1 MAILKSVNNIS
12 HSLKG
17 LKNVLNYITNGD
29 KNRIY
34 DVTGIGLSS
43 DKDVAFN
50 EIVVNKKGH
59 DNLLGRQYKQFIL
72 AFPVG
77 IDPQVAHKI
86 GIEFAEEELEKRGY
100 KSIIATHTD
109 KAHPHVHIVCD
120 SVNNI
125 TGKKFH
131 EIERKALDRE
141 INRYKN
147 YNKDIDTSEVVLED
161 LKESFDQKCLEY
173 GIQPIK
179 KGKTYSKNIWN
190 KDQYTTISKEDSF
203 RNKIAKAY
211 EEVALMPSTNKNN
224 VFDRLKKYGIEIAE
238 RDGKKQFDFE
248 KKKLSLEI
256 TYLDKNGI
264 EKKGRCR
271 LSTLAKEED
280 YRFNSTENVYNFD
293 FVFNR
298 EITFEKETEREKVKD
313 YEFNTTL
320 EEIKKEL
327 EKENEVSS
335 ERELKNEIY
344 NYFSVPVS
352 IKMEQAKEVLN
363 SLKEEKN
370 EILVNKMLEV
380 LPDVFGNSNS
390 KRIGAWDFE
399 PLMEEVLEVK
409 KDELKKL
416 FDKPKS
422 NKNNDEEVM
431 DLKTFLSL
439 GTENKKE
446 TKEKE
451 TEKEFTYKPSEKKEE
466 TKEKEMEKEFTYTPS
481 AKKEET
487 KEKEMEKEFTY
498 TFSKAEEPKEEEKK
512 VEETKKVEEVK
523 IERTVETKKKTKKEI
538 KNEIYNFIEQQDNL
552 SLMQFNNLLEDIRN
566 NENSQIIDEMIQV
579 LPELV
584 ENIDGYKTIV
594 TEDFKNNMES
604 KLNDTIDDDLEED
617 HINRKEKGFDYE
629 YR

>member
-29 KNRIY
+29 KNRIF

-43 DKDVAFN
+43 NKDVAFN
-50 EIVVNKKGH
+50 EIIVNKKGH

-72 AFPVG
+72 AFPIG
-77 IDPQVAHKI
+77 IDPEVAHKI
-86 GIEFAEEELEKRGY
+86 GVEFAEEELEKRGY
-100 KSIIATHTD
+100 KTILATHTD
-109 KAHPHVHIVCD
+109 KAHPHVHVLCD
-120 SVNNI
+120 SVNSL

-141 INRYKN
+141 KNRYKN
-147 YNKDIDTSEVVLED
+147 YDKNIDTSEVVLED

-179 KGKTYSKNIWN
+179 KEKSYSKNIWN
-190 KDQYTTISKEDSF
+190 KDQYTTILKEDSF

-224 VFDRLKKYGIEIAE
+224 VFERLKKYGIEIAE

-256 TYLDKNGI
+256 TYLDKNGV

-335 ERELKNEIY
+335 ERELKDEIY

-352 IKMEQAKEVLN
+352 IKMEQVKEVLN

-370 EILVNKMLEV
+370 EILVDKMLEV

-399 PLMEEVLEVK
+399 PLMEEVLEIR

-439 GTENKKE
+439 GTENK
-446 TKEKE
+446 T
-451 TEKEFTYKPSEKKEE
+451 E
-466 TKEKEMEKEFTYTPS
+466 TKEKEMKKEFTYTPS

-487 KEKEMEKEFTY
+487 KEKEMEKEFIY
-498 TFSKAEEPKEEEKK
+498 TPSTKAEETKEEEKE

-523 IERTVETKKKTKKEI
+523 VERSVETKKKTKKEI
-538 KNEIYNFIEQQDNL
+538 KKEIYDFIEQYYNL
-552 SLMQFNNLLEDIRN
+552 NLMQCNYLLEDIRN
-566 NENSQIIDEMIQV
+566 NENSEIIDKMIQV

-584 ENIDGYKTIV
+584 ENVDGYKTIV
-594 TEDFKNNMES
+594 TEDFQNNMENI
-604 KLNDTIDDDLEED
+604 LNDTIDDDLEED
-617 HINRKEKGFDYE
+617 HVNRKEKVIDYE

>member
-29 KNRIY
+29 KNRIF
-34 DVTGIGLSS
+34 DVTGIGLS
-43 DKDVAFN
+43 DNKDIAFN
-50 EIVVNKKGH
+50 EMVVNKKGH

-100 KSIIATHTD
+100 KTILATHTD

-161 LKESFDQKCLEY
+161 LKESFDKKCLEY

-179 KGKTYSKNIWN
+179 KEKSYSKNIWN
-190 KDQYTTISKEDSF
+190 KDQYTTILKEDSF
-203 RNKIAKAY
+203 RNKIASAY
-211 EEVALMPSTNKNN
+211 EEIALMPSTNKNN
-224 VFDRLKKYGIEIAE
+224 VFERLEEYGIYIAE
-238 RDGKKQFDFE
+238 RDGKKQFDFD
-248 KKKLSLEI
+248 KKKLTLEI
-256 TYLDKNGI
+256 TYLDKNGV

-271 LSTLAKEED
+271 LSTLAKEENF
-280 YRFNSTENVYNFD
+280 RFNSTENVYNFD

-298 EITFEKETEREKVKD
+298 EITIEKEKETEKVKD
-313 YEFNTTL
+313 YDFNVTL

-335 ERELKNEIY
+335 EKELKDEIY
-344 NYFSVPVS
+344 NFFSVPVS
-352 IKMEQAKEVLN
+352 VKMEQVKEVLN
-363 SLKEEKN
+363 TLKEEKN
-370 EILVNKMLEV
+370 EILIDKMLEV
-380 LPDVFGNSNS
+380 LPDVFGNS
-390 KRIGAWDFE
+390 KTIGAWDFE
-399 PLMEEVLEVK
+399 PLMEKVLEIR
-409 KDELKKL
+409 KDELKEL
-416 FDKPKS
+416 FDKPKA
-422 NKNNDEEVM
+422 KNNDEEVM

-439 GTENKKE
+439 GTENK
-446 TKEKE
+446 T
-451 TEKEFTYKPSEKKEE
+451 E
-466 TKEKEMEKEFTYTPS
+466 TKEKEMKKEFIYTPS

-498 TFSKAEEPKEEEKK
+498 TPSTKAEETKEEEKE

-523 IERTVETKKKTKKEI
+523 VERSVETKKKTKKEI
-538 KNEIYNFIEQQDNL
+538 KKEIYDFIEQYYNL
-552 SLMQFNNLLEDIRN
+552 NLMQCNYLLEDIRN
-566 NENSQIIDEMIQV
+566 NENSEIIDKMIQV

-584 ENIDGYKTIV
+584 ENVDGYKTIV
-594 TEDFKNNMES
+594 TEDFQNNMENI
-604 KLNDTIDDDLEED
+604 LNDTIDDDLEED
-617 HINRKEKGFDYE
+617 HVNRKEKVIDYE

>member
-29 KNRIY
+29 KNRIF
-34 DVTGIGLSS
+34 DITGIGLN
-43 DKDVAFN
+43 DNKDIAFN
-50 EIVVNKKGH
+50 EMVVNKKGH

-256 TYLDKNGI
+256 TYTDKNGV

-280 YRFNSTENVYNFD
+280 FRFNSTENVYNFD

-298 EITFEKETEREKVKD
+298 EIAIEKEKETEKVKD
-313 YEFNTTL
+313 YEFNVTL

-335 ERELKNEIY
+335 EKELKDEIY
-344 NYFSVPVS
+344 NFFSVPVS

-399 PLMEEVLEVK
+399 PLMEKVLEVR

-439 GTENKKE
+439 GTDSFETE

-451 TEKEFTYKPSEKKEE
+451 TK
-466 TKEKEMEKEFTYTPS
+466 KEFTYTPS

-594 TEDFKNNMES
+594 TEDFKNNMEI

>member
-29 KNRIY
+29 KNRIF
-34 DVTGIGLSS
+34 DVTGIGLNS

-50 EIVVNKKGH
+50 EMVINKKGH
-59 DNLLGRQYKQFIL
+59 DNLIGRQYKQFIL
-72 AFPVG
+72 AFPIG

-100 KSIIATHTD
+100 KTILATHTD

-141 INRYKN
+141 KKRYEN

-161 LKESFDQKCLEY
+161 LKESFDKKCLEY

-179 KGKTYSKNIWN
+179 KEKSYSKNIWN

-203 RNKIAKAY
+203 RNKIASAY
-211 EEVALMPSTNKNN
+211 EEIALMPSTNKNN
-224 VFDRLKKYGIEIAE
+224 IFERLKEYGIYVAE
-238 RDGKKQFDFE
+238 RDGKAQFDFD
-248 KKKLSLEI
+248 KKKLTLAI
-256 TYLDKNGI
+256 DYFDKNGV
-264 EKKGRCR
+264 KKQGRCR

-280 YRFNSTENVYNFD
+280 FRFNGTENVYNFD

-298 EITFEKETEREKVKD
+298 EITFEKERENEKTKD
-313 YEFNTTL
+313 YDFNVTL

-335 ERELKNEIY
+335 EQELKNEIY
-344 NYFSVPVS
+344 NFFSIPVDV
-352 IKMEQAKEVLN
+352 KMEQVKEVLN
-363 SLKEEKN
+363 TLKEEKN
-370 EILVNKMLEV
+370 EILIDKMLEV
-380 LPDVFGNSNS
+380 LPDVFGNY
-390 KRIGAWDFE
+390 KTIVAWDFK
-399 PLMEEVLEVK
+399 PLMEEVLEIR
-409 KDELKKL
+409 KDELKEI
-416 FDKPKS
+416 FDKPK
-422 NKNNDEEVM
+422 NNYEEVM

-439 GTENKKE
+439 GTDSFGTEKKTE

-451 TEKEFTYKPSEKKEE
+451 TKN
-466 TKEKEMEKEFTYTPS
+466 EFTYTTS

-498 TFSKAEEPKEEEKK
+498 TYSTRAEETKEEEKEFEK
-512 VEETKKVEEVK
+512 PKKVEEVK
-523 IERTVETKKKTKKEI
+523 IERAVEIKKKTKKEI
-538 KNEIYNFIEQQDNL
+538 KNEIYSFIEQQDNL

-566 NENSQIIDEMIQV
+566 NENSEIIDKMIQV

-594 TEDFKNNMES
+594 TEDFQNNMENR
-604 KLNDTIDDDLEED
+604 LNNETDDDLEED
-617 HINRKEKGFDYE
+617 YTNRKEKGFDYE

>member
-29 KNRIY
+29 KNRIF
-34 DVTGIGLSS
+34 DITGIGLNSN
-43 DKDVAFN
+43 KDVAFN
-50 EIVVNKKGH
+50 EMVVNKKAH
-59 DNLLGRQYKQFIL
+59 DNITGRQYKQFIL

-77 IDPQVAHKI
+77 IDPKVAHQI

-100 KSIIATHTD
+100 KTILATHTD
-109 KAHPHVHIVCD
+109 KAHPHVHVICD
-120 SVNNI
+120 SVNSL

-190 KDQYTTISKEDSF
+190 KDQYTTISNEDSF

-256 TYLDKNGI
+256 TYLDKNGV

-280 YRFNSTENVYNFD
+280 FRFNSTENVYNFD

-298 EITFEKETEREKVKD
+298 EIAIEKEKETEKVKD
-313 YEFNTTL
+313 YEFNVTL

-335 ERELKNEIY
+335 EKELKDEIY
-344 NYFSVPVS
+344 NFFSVPVS

-399 PLMEEVLEVK
+399 PLMEKVLEVR

-439 GTENKKE
+439 GTDSFETE

-451 TEKEFTYKPSEKKEE
+451 TK
-466 TKEKEMEKEFTYTPS
+466 KEFTYTPS

-498 TFSKAEEPKEEEKK
+498 TFSKTEEPKEEEKK

>member
-1 MAILKSVNNIS
+1 MAIFKSVNNIS

-29 KNRIY
+29 KNRIF
-34 DVTGIGLSS
+34 DVTGIGLN
-43 DKDVAFN
+43 DNKDIAFS
-50 EIVVNKKGH
+50 EMVVNKKGH

-72 AFPVG
+72 AFPIG
-77 IDPQVAHKI
+77 IDPEVAHKI
-86 GIEFAEEELEKRGY
+86 AVEFAEEELEKRGY

-109 KAHPHVHIVCD
+109 KAHPHVHIVSD
-120 SVNNI
+120 SVNSL

-141 INRYKN
+141 KNRYKSYDKN
-147 YNKDIDTSEVVLED
+147 IDTSEVILED

-179 KGKTYSKNIWN
+179 KEKSYSKNLWN
-190 KDQYTTISKEDSF
+190 KDQFVTINKEDSF
-203 RNKIAKAY
+203 RSKIASAY
-211 EEVALMPSTNKNN
+211 EEIALMPSTNKNN
-224 VFDRLKKYGIEIAE
+224 IFERLKEYGIEIAE
-238 RDGKKQFDFE
+238 RDGKKQYDFD
-248 KKKLSLEI
+248 KKKLTLEI
-256 TYLDKNGI
+256 KYTDKNGV

-298 EITFEKETEREKVKD
+298 EITFEKETEREKAKD
-313 YEFNTTL
+313 YEFNVTL

-335 ERELKNEIY
+335 EEKLKDEIY
-344 NYFSVPVS
+344 NFFSVPVDV
-352 IKMEQAKEVLN
+352 KMEQVKEVLN
-363 SLKEEKN
+363 TLREEKN
-370 EILVNKMLEV
+370 EILIDKMLEV
-380 LPDVFGNSNS
+380 LPDVFGNY
-390 KRIGAWDFE
+390 KTIVAWDFK
-399 PLMEEVLEVK
+399 PLMEEVLEIR
-409 KDELKKL
+409 KDELKEL
-416 FDKPKS
+416 FDKP
-422 NKNNDEEVM
+422 EEVI
-431 DLKTFLSL
+431 DLATFLSL
-439 GTENKKE
+439 GTDYFVTEKKTE

-451 TEKEFTYKPSEKKEE
+451 TEKEFTYTS
-466 TKEKEMEKEFTYTPS
+466 S

-487 KEKEMEKEFTY
+487 KEKEIEKEFTY
-498 TFSKAEEPKEEEKK
+498 TPSIKAEETKEEEKE
-512 VEETKKVEEVK
+512 VEKPKKVEEVK

-566 NENSQIIDEMIQV
+566 AENSEIIDKMIQA

-584 ENIDGYKTIV
+584 ENVDGYKTIV
-594 TEDFKNNMES
+594 TEDFKNNMENI
-604 KLNDTIDDDLEED
+604 LNNETDDDLEED
-617 HINRKEKGFDYE
+617 YTIKKEKLKDYE

>member
-29 KNRIY
+29 KNRIF
-34 DVTGIGLSS
+34 DITGIGLN
-43 DKDVAFN
+43 DNKDIAFN
-50 EIVVNKKGH
+50 EMVVNKKGH

-256 TYLDKNGI
+256 TYTDKNGV

-280 YRFNSTENVYNFD
+280 FRFNSTENVYNFD

-298 EITFEKETEREKVKD
+298 EIAIEKEKETEKVKD
-313 YEFNTTL
+313 YEFNVTL

-335 ERELKNEIY
+335 EKELKDEIY
-344 NYFSVPVS
+344 NFFSVPVS

-399 PLMEEVLEVK
+399 PLMEKVLEVR

-439 GTENKKE
+439 GTDSFETE

-451 TEKEFTYKPSEKKEE
+451 TK
-466 TKEKEMEKEFTYTPS
+466 KEFTYTPS

-566 NENSQIIDEMIQV
+566 NENSEIIDKMIQV

-584 ENIDGYKTIV
+584 ENVDGYKTIV
-594 TEDFKNNMES
+594 TEDFQNNMENI
-604 KLNDTIDDDLEED
+604 LNNETDNELEED
-617 HINRKEKGFDYE
+617 NTNKKEKVIDYE

>member
-29 KNRIY
+29 KNRIF
-34 DVTGIGLSS
+34 DITGIGLNS

-50 EIVVNKKGH
+50 EMVVNKKGH
-59 DNLLGRQYKQFIL
+59 DNLIGRQYKQFIL
-72 AFPVG
+72 AFPIG
-77 IDPQVAHKI
+77 IDPKVAHQI

-100 KSIIATHTD
+100 KTIIATHTD

-120 SVNNI
+120 SVNNL

-141 INRYKN
+141 KKRYEN

-161 LKESFDQKCLEY
+161 LKESFDKKCLEY

-179 KGKTYSKNIWN
+179 KQKSYSKNIWN

-224 VFDRLKKYGIEIAE
+224 VFERLKEYGIEIAE

-256 TYLDKNGI
+256 TYLDKNGV

-298 EITFEKETEREKVKD
+298 EITFEKERENEKTKD
-313 YEFNTTL
+313 YEFDVTI

-335 ERELKNEIY
+335 EQELKNEIY
-344 NYFSVPVS
+344 NFFSFPVYVK
-352 IKMEQAKEVLN
+352 IEKIEETLIN
-363 SLKEEKN
+363 LKEEKN
-370 EILVNKMLEV
+370 EIIINKMLEV
-380 LPDVFGNSNS
+380 LPEVFGRNETIST
-390 KRIGAWDFE
+390 WDFE
-399 PLMEEVLEVK
+399 PLMEEVLEIR
-409 KDELKKL
+409 KDELKEL
-416 FDKPKS
+416 FDKPKT
-422 NKNNDEEVM
+422 NKNDYEEVM

-439 GTENKKE
+439 GT
-446 TKEKE
+446 
-451 TEKEFTYKPSEKKEE
+451 PKKEE
-466 TKEKEMEKEFTYTPS
+466 TKEKELEKEFTYTPLTET
-481 AKKEET
+481 KKEET
-487 KEKEMEKEFTY
+487 KEEEKEV
-498 TFSKAEEPKEEEKK
+498 EKVK
-512 VEETKKVEEVK
+512 TVEEVK
-523 IERTVETKKKTKKEI
+523 IERTVEVKKKTKKEI
-538 KNEIYNFIEQQDNL
+538 KKEIYDFIEQYYNL
-552 SLMQFNNLLEDIRN
+552 NLMQCNYLLEEIRN
-566 NENSQIIDEMIQV
+566 NENSEVIDKMIKV

-584 ENIDGYKTIV
+584 ENVDGYKTIV
-594 TEDFKNNMES
+594 TEDFKNNMENI
-604 KLNDTIDDDLEED
+604 LNNETDNELEED
-617 HINRKEKGFDYE
+617 NTNKKEKAIDYE

>member
-1 MAILKSVNNIS
+1 MAILKSINNIS

-29 KNRIY
+29 KNRIF

-50 EIVVNKKGH
+50 EMVVNKKGH
-59 DNLLGRQYKQFIL
+59 DNLIGRQYKQFIL

-77 IDPQVAHKI
+77 IDPKVAHQI

-100 KSIIATHTD
+100 KTILATHTD

-179 KGKTYSKNIWN
+179 KQKSYSKNIWN

-224 VFDRLKKYGIEIAE
+224 VFERLKEYGIEIAE

-256 TYLDKNGI
+256 TYLDKNGV

-298 EITFEKETEREKVKD
+298 EITFEKERENEKTKD
-313 YEFNTTL
+313 YEFDVTI

-335 ERELKNEIY
+335 EQELKNEIY
-344 NYFSVPVS
+344 NFFSFPVYVK
-352 IKMEQAKEVLN
+352 IEKIEETLIN
-363 SLKEEKN
+363 LKEEKN
-370 EILVNKMLEV
+370 EIIINKMLEV
-380 LPDVFGNSNS
+380 LPEVFGRNETIST
-390 KRIGAWDFE
+390 WDFE
-399 PLMEEVLEVK
+399 PLMEEVLEIR
-409 KDELKKL
+409 KDELKEL
-416 FDKPKS
+416 FDKPKT
-422 NKNNDEEVM
+422 NKNDYEEVM

-439 GTENKKE
+439 GT
-446 TKEKE
+446 
-451 TEKEFTYKPSEKKEE
+451 PKKEE
-466 TKEKEMEKEFTYTPS
+466 TKEKELEKEFTYTPLTET
-481 AKKEET
+481 KKEET
-487 KEKEMEKEFTY
+487 KEEEKEV
-498 TFSKAEEPKEEEKK
+498 EKVK
-512 VEETKKVEEVK
+512 TVEEVK
-523 IERTVETKKKTKKEI
+523 IERTVEVKKKTKKEI
-538 KNEIYNFIEQQDNL
+538 KNEIYNFIEQYYNL
-552 SLMQFNNLLEDIRN
+552 NLMQCSYLLEDIRN
-566 NENSQIIDEMIQV
+566 NENSEIIDQMIQV

-584 ENIDGYKTIV
+584 ENVDGYKTII
-594 TEDFKNNMES
+594 TEDFQNNMENI
-604 KLNDTIDDDLEED
+604 LNNETDDDLEED
-617 HINRKEKGFDYE
+617 YSNKKEKAIDYE

>member
-29 KNRIY
+29 KNRIF
-34 DVTGIGLSS
+34 DVTGIGLNSN
-43 DKDVAFN
+43 KDVAFS
-50 EIVVNKKGH
+50 EMVVNKKGH

-77 IDPQVAHKI
+77 IAPEVAHKI
-86 GIEFAEEELEKRGY
+86 GLEFAEEELEKRGY

-141 INRYKN
+141 KNRYKD

-179 KGKTYSKNIWN
+179 KEKSRSKNIWN
-190 KDQYTTISKEDSF
+190 KDQYTTILKEDSF
-203 RNKIAKAY
+203 RNKIASAY
-211 EEVALMPSTNKNN
+211 EEIALMPSTNKNN
-224 VFDRLKKYGIEIAE
+224 VFDRLKEYGIEIAE
-238 RDGKKQFDFE
+238 RDGKKQLDFE
-248 KKKLSLEI
+248 KKRLTLEI
-256 TYLDKNGI
+256 TYLDKNGV

-280 YRFNSTENVYNFD
+280 YRFNSIENVYNFD

-298 EITFEKETEREKVKD
+298 EITFEKETEREKAKD
-313 YEFNTTL
+313 YEFNVTL

-335 ERELKNEIY
+335 EEKLKDEIY
-344 NYFSVPVS
+344 NFFSVPVDV
-352 IKMEQAKEVLN
+352 KMEQVKEVLN
-363 SLKEEKN
+363 TLREEKN
-370 EILVNKMLEV
+370 EILIDKMLEV
-380 LPDVFGNSNS
+380 LPDVFGNY
-390 KRIGAWDFE
+390 KTIVAWDFKD
-399 PLMEEVLEVK
+399 LMEEVLEIR
-409 KDELKKL
+409 KDELKEL
-416 FDKPKS
+416 FDKP
-422 NKNNDEEVM
+422 EETI
-431 DLKTFLSL
+431 DLATFLSL
-439 GTENKKE
+439 GTDYFVTEKKTE

-451 TEKEFTYKPSEKKEE
+451 TEKEFTYTS
-466 TKEKEMEKEFTYTPS
+466 S

-487 KEKEMEKEFTY
+487 KEKEIEKEFTY
-498 TFSKAEEPKEEEKK
+498 TPSIKAEETKEEEKE
-512 VEETKKVEEVK
+512 VEKPKKVEEVK
-523 IERTVETKKKTKKEI
+523 NERTVETKKKTKKEI

-566 NENSQIIDEMIQV
+566 AENSEIIDKMIQA

-584 ENIDGYKTIV
+584 ENVDGYKTIV
-594 TEDFKNNMES
+594 TEDFKNNMENI
-604 KLNDTIDDDLEED
+604 LNNETDDDLEED
-617 HINRKEKGFDYE
+617 YTNKKEKLKDYE

>member
-29 KNRIY
+29 KNRIF
-34 DVTGIGLSS
+34 DVTGIGLN
-43 DKDVAFN
+43 DNKDIAFS
-50 EIVVNKKGH
+50 EMVVNKKGH

-86 GIEFAEEELEKRGY
+86 GVEFAEEELEKRGY
-100 KSIIATHTD
+100 KTILATHTD

-141 INRYKN
+141 KKRYENYDKN
-147 YNKDIDTSEVVLED
+147 IDTSEVVLED
-161 LKESFDQKCLEY
+161 LKESFDKKCLEY

-179 KGKTYSKNIWN
+179 KQKSYSKNIWN

-203 RNKIAKAY
+203 RNKIASAY
-211 EEVALMPSTNKNN
+211 EEIALMPSTNKNN
-224 VFDRLKKYGIEIAE
+224 VFERLKKYGIEIAE
-238 RDGKKQFDFE
+238 RDGKKQLDFE
-248 KKKLSLEI
+248 KKRLTLEI
-256 TYLDKNGI
+256 TYLDKNGV

-298 EITFEKETEREKVKD
+298 EITFEKERENEKVKD
-313 YEFNTTL
+313 YEFDVTI

-335 ERELKNEIY
+335 EKELKDEIY
-344 NYFSVPVS
+344 NFFSFPSYVK
-352 IKMEQAKEVLN
+352 IEKIEELLMN
-363 SLKEEKN
+363 LKEEKN
-370 EILVNKMLEV
+370 EIVIDKMLEV
-380 LPDVFGNSNS
+380 LPDVFGRNETIST
-390 KRIGAWDFE
+390 WDFE
-399 PLMEEVLEVK
+399 PLMEEVLEIR
-409 KDELKKL
+409 KDELKEL

-422 NKNNDEEVM
+422 NKNNYEEVM

-446 TKEKE
+446 TK
-451 TEKEFTYKPSEKKEE
+451 
-466 TKEKEMEKEFTYTPS
+466 KEFTYTPS

-498 TFSKAEEPKEEEKK
+498 TPSTKKEETKEEEKE
-512 VEETKKVEEVK
+512 VEEVKKVEEVK

-538 KNEIYNFIEQQDNL
+538 KNEIYNFIEKKDDL
-552 SLMQFNNLLEDIRN
+552 SLLQFNDLLEDIRN
-566 NENSQIIDEMIQV
+566 DENTEIIDKMIQV

-584 ENIDGYKTIV
+584 ENVDGYKTIII
-594 TEDFKNNMES
+594 EDFRENMES

-617 HINRKEKGFDYE
+617 YTNKKEKAIDYE
-629 YR
+629 HR

>member
-29 KNRIY
+29 KNRIF
-34 DVTGIGLSS
+34 DITGIGLN
-43 DKDVAFN
+43 DNKDIAFN
-50 EIVVNKKGH
+50 EMVVNKKGH
-59 DNLLGRQYKQFIL
+59 DNITGRQYKQFIL

-77 IDPQVAHKI
+77 IDPKVAHQI

-120 SVNNI
+120 SVNNL

-179 KGKTYSKNIWN
+179 KEKSYSKNIWN

-238 RDGKKQFDFE
+238 RDGKKQLDFE
-248 KKKLSLEI
+248 KKRLTLEI
-256 TYLDKNGI
+256 TYLDKNEV

-298 EITFEKETEREKVKD
+298 EITFEKERENEKTKD
-313 YEFNTTL
+313 YDFDVTL

-335 ERELKNEIY
+335 EKKLKDEIY
-344 NYFSVPVS
+344 NFFSFPS
-352 IKMEQAKEVLN
+352 YIKIEKTEELLMN
-363 SLKEEKN
+363 LKEEKN
-370 EILVNKMLEV
+370 EIIINKMLEV
-380 LPDVFGNSNS
+380 LPDVFGRNETISTC
-390 KRIGAWDFE
+390 DFE
-399 PLMEEVLEVK
+399 PLMEEVLEIRK
-409 KDELKKL
+409 EELKEL
-416 FDKPKS
+416 FDKPK
-422 NKNNDEEVM
+422 NNYEEVM
-431 DLKTFLSL
+431 DLKTFFSL
-439 GTENKKE
+439 GTDSFETEKKTE

-451 TEKEFTYKPSEKKEE
+451 FTYTS
-466 TKEKEMEKEFTYTPS
+466 TPS

-487 KEKEMEKEFTY
+487 KEKEMEKEFIY
-498 TFSKAEEPKEEEKK
+498 TSSKVEETKEEEKE
-512 VEETKKVEEVK
+512 VEVPKKVEEVK
-523 IERTVETKKKTKKEI
+523 VERSVETKKKTKKEI
-538 KNEIYNFIEQQDNL
+538 KKEIYDFIEQYYNL
-552 SLMQFNNLLEDIRN
+552 NLMQCNYLLEDIRN
-566 NENSQIIDEMIQV
+566 NENSEIIDKMIQV

-584 ENIDGYKTIV
+584 ENVDGYKTIV
-594 TEDFKNNMES
+594 TEDFKNNMENI
-604 KLNDTIDDDLEED
+604 LNNETDNELEED
-617 HINRKEKGFDYE
+617 NSNKKEKAIDYE

>member
-29 KNRIY
+29 KNRIF
-34 DVTGIGLSS
+34 DVTGIGLNSN
-43 DKDVAFN
+43 KDVAFN
-50 EIVVNKKGH
+50 EMVVNKKGH

-77 IDPQVAHKI
+77 IDPKVAHQI
-86 GIEFAEEELEKRGY
+86 GLEFAEEELEKRGY

-179 KGKTYSKNIWN
+179 KQKSYSKNIWN
-190 KDQYTTISKEDSF
+190 KDQYTTIIKEDSF

-224 VFDRLKKYGIEIAE
+224 VFERLKEYGIEIAE
-238 RDGKKQFDFE
+238 RDGKKQLDFE
-248 KKKLSLEI
+248 KKRLTLEI
-256 TYLDKNGI
+256 TYFDKNGV

-298 EITFEKETEREKVKD
+298 EIAIEKEKETEKTKD
-313 YEFNTTL
+313 YEFDVTI

-335 ERELKNEIY
+335 EQELKNEIY
-344 NYFSVPVS
+344 NFFSFPSYVK
-352 IKMEQAKEVLN
+352 IEKIEELLTN
-363 SLKEEKN
+363 LKEEKN
-370 EILVNKMLEV
+370 EIVINKMLEV
-380 LPDVFGNSNS
+380 LPDVFGRNETIST
-390 KRIGAWDFE
+390 WDFE
-399 PLMEEVLEVK
+399 PLMEKVLEIR
-409 KDELKKL
+409 KDELKEL
-416 FDKPKS
+416 FDKPKT
-422 NKNNDEEVM
+422 NKNDYEEVM

-439 GTENKKE
+439 GTEKKAE

-451 TEKEFTYKPSEKKEE
+451 FTYTS
-466 TKEKEMEKEFTYTPS
+466 TPS

-487 KEKEMEKEFTY
+487 KEKEIEKEFTY
-498 TFSKAEEPKEEEKK
+498 TSSKVEETKEEEKE

-523 IERTVETKKKTKKEI
+523 IERSVELKKKTKKEI
-538 KNEIYNFIEQQDNL
+538 KKEIYDFIEQYYNL
-552 SLMQFNNLLEDIRN
+552 NLMQCNYLLEDIRN
-566 NENSQIIDEMIQV
+566 NENSEIIDKMIQV

-584 ENIDGYKTIV
+584 ENVDGYKTIV
-594 TEDFKNNMES
+594 TKDFQSNMENILS
-604 KLNDTIDDDLEED
+604 DTTDDDLEED
-617 HINRKEKGFDYE
+617 YSNKKEKAIDYE

>member
-29 KNRIY
+29 KNRIF
-34 DVTGIGLSS
+34 DITGIGLSS

-50 EIVVNKKGH
+50 EMVVNKKGH

-100 KSIIATHTD
+100 KTILATHTD

-141 INRYKN
+141 KKRYEN

-256 TYLDKNGI
+256 TYTDKNGV

-280 YRFNSTENVYNFD
+280 FRFNSTENVYNFD

-298 EITFEKETEREKVKD
+298 EIAIEKEKETEKVKD
-313 YEFNTTL
+313 YEFNVTL

-335 ERELKNEIY
+335 EKELKDEIY
-344 NYFSVPVS
+344 NFFSVPVS

-399 PLMEEVLEVK
+399 PLMEKVLEIR
-409 KDELKKL
+409 KDELKEL

-439 GTENKKE
+439 GTDSFETE

-451 TEKEFTYKPSEKKEE
+451 TKKEFTYTPSTQKEE
-466 TKEKEMEKEFTYTPS
+466 TKEKEI
-481 AKKEET
+481 
-487 KEKEMEKEFTY
+487 EKEFTY
-498 TFSKAEEPKEEEKK
+498 TFSKAEETKEEEKE
-512 VEETKKVEEVK
+512 VEEVKKVEEVK
-523 IERTVETKKKTKKEI
+523 TERTVEVKKKTKKEI
-538 KNEIYNFIEQQDNL
+538 KKEIYDFIEQYYNL
-552 SLMQFNNLLEDIRN
+552 NLMQCNYLLEDIRN
-566 NENSQIIDEMIQV
+566 NENSEIIDKMIQV

-584 ENIDGYKTIV
+584 ENVDGYKTIV
-594 TEDFKNNMES
+594 TEDFKNNMENI
-604 KLNDTIDDDLEED
+604 LNNENDDEIEED
-617 HINRKEKGFDYE
+617 NTNKKEKAIDYE

>member
-29 KNRIY
+29 KNRIF
-34 DVTGIGLSS
+34 DVTGIGLNSN
-43 DKDVAFN
+43 KDVAFS
-50 EIVVNKKGH
+50 EMVVNKKGH

-77 IDPQVAHKI
+77 IDPKVAHQI

-120 SVNNI
+120 SVNNL

-161 LKESFDQKCLEY
+161 LKESFDKKCLEY

-179 KGKTYSKNIWN
+179 KEKTHSKNIWN
-190 KDQYTTISKEDSF
+190 KDQYTTITKEDSF

-224 VFDRLKKYGIEIAE
+224 VFERLKEYGIEIAE

-256 TYLDKNGI
+256 TYLDKNGV

-313 YEFNTTL
+313 YEFNVTL

-335 ERELKNEIY
+335 EKELKDEIY
-344 NYFSVPVS
+344 NFFSVPVS

-370 EILVNKMLEV
+370 EILVDKMLEV

-399 PLMEEVLEVK
+399 PLMEEVLEIR

-416 FDKPKS
+416 FDKPKA

-439 GTENKKE
+439 GT
-446 TKEKE
+446 T
-451 TEKEFTYKPSEKKEE
+451 PKKEE
-466 TKEKEMEKEFTYTPS
+466 TPKKEKSEEKEIEKEFTYTTS
-481 AKKEET
+481 AKAEET
-487 KEKEMEKEFTY
+487 KEEEKE
-498 TFSKAEEPKEEEKK
+498 
-512 VEETKKVEEVK
+512 VEVPKKVEEVK
-523 IERTVETKKKTKKEI
+523 VERTVEVKKKTKKEI
-538 KNEIYNFIEQQDNL
+538 KKEIYDFIEQYYNL
-552 SLMQFNNLLEDIRN
+552 NLMQCNYLLEDIRN
-566 NENSQIIDEMIQV
+566 NENSEIIDKMIQV

-584 ENIDGYKTIV
+584 ENVDGYKTIV
-594 TEDFKNNMES
+594 TEDFKNNMENI
-604 KLNDTIDDDLEED
+604 LNNENDDELEED
-617 HINRKEKGFDYE
+617 NTNKKEKAIDYE

>member
-29 KNRIY
+29 KNRIF
-34 DVTGIGLSS
+34 DVTGIGLNS

-50 EIVVNKKGH
+50 EMVVNKKGH

-72 AFPVG
+72 AFPIG

-86 GIEFAEEELEKRGY
+86 GVEFAEEELEKRGY
-100 KSIIATHTD
+100 KTILATHTD

-120 SVNNI
+120 SVNSL
-125 TGKKFH
+125 TGKKLH

-141 INRYKN
+141 KNRYKN

-179 KGKTYSKNIWN
+179 KEKSYSKNIWN
-190 KDQYTTISKEDSF
+190 KDQYTTIIKEDSF
-203 RNKIAKAY
+203 RNKIASAY
-211 EEVALMPSTNKNN
+211 EEIALMPSTNKNN
-224 VFDRLKKYGIEIAE
+224 IFERLKEYGIYVAE
-238 RDGKKQFDFE
+238 RDGKAQFDFD
-248 KKKLSLEI
+248 KKKLTLAI
-256 TYLDKNGI
+256 DYFDKNGV
-264 EKKGRCR
+264 KKQGRCR

-280 YRFNSTENVYNFD
+280 FRFNGTENVYNFD

-298 EITFEKETEREKVKD
+298 EITIEKERENEKVKD

-335 ERELKNEIY
+335 EKELKNEIY
-344 NYFSVPVS
+344 NFFSIPVDV
-352 IKMEQAKEVLN
+352 KMEQVKEVLN
-363 SLKEEKN
+363 TLKEEKN
-370 EILVNKMLEV
+370 EILIDKMLEV
-380 LPDVFGNSNS
+380 LPDVFENS
-390 KRIGAWDFE
+390 KTIVAWDFE
-399 PLMEEVLEVK
+399 TLMEEVLEIR
-409 KDELKKL
+409 KDELKEL

-422 NKNNDEEVM
+422 NKNDEVI
-431 DLKTFLSL
+431 DLATFLSL
-439 GTENKKE
+439 GTDSFGTEKKTE
-446 TKEKE
+446 PK
-451 TEKEFTYKPSEKKEE
+451 EKEFTYKPSE
-466 TKEKEMEKEFTYTPS
+466 
-481 AKKEET
+481 KKEET

-538 KNEIYNFIEQQDNL
+538 KKEIYDFIEQYYNL
-552 SLMQFNNLLEDIRN
+552 NLMQCNYLLEDIRN
-566 NENSQIIDEMIQV
+566 NENSEIIDKMIQV

-584 ENIDGYKTIV
+584 ENVDGYKTII
-594 TEDFKNNMES
+594 TEDFQNNMENI
-604 KLNDTIDDDLEED
+604 LNNETDDDLEED
-617 HINRKEKGFDYE
+617 YTNRKEKVIDDYE

>member
-29 KNRIY
+29 KNRIF
-34 DVTGIGLSS
+34 DVTGIGLS
-43 DKDVAFN
+43 DNKDIAFN
-50 EIVVNKKGH
+50 EMVVNKKGH

-77 IDPQVAHKI
+77 IDPKVAHQI

-120 SVNNI
+120 SVNNL

-131 EIERKALDRE
+131 EIERKALDKE

-161 LKESFDQKCLEY
+161 LKESFDKKCLEY

-224 VFDRLKKYGIEIAE
+224 VFERLEEYGIYIAE
-238 RDGKKQFDFE
+238 RDGKAQFDFE

-256 TYLDKNGI
+256 TYLDKNGV

-298 EITFEKETEREKVKD
+298 EISFEKERENEKTKD
-313 YEFNTTL
+313 YEFNVTL
-320 EEIKKEL
+320 EEIKK
-327 EKENEVSS
+327 
-335 ERELKNEIY
+335 
-344 NYFSVPVS
+344 
-352 IKMEQAKEVLN
+352 
-363 SLKEEKN
+363 
-370 EILVNKMLEV
+370 
-380 LPDVFGNSNS
+380 
-390 KRIGAWDFE
+390 
-399 PLMEEVLEVK
+399 
-409 KDELKKL
+409 
-416 FDKPKS
+416 
-422 NKNNDEEVM
+422 
-431 DLKTFLSL
+431 
-439 GTENKKE
+439 
-446 TKEKE
+446 
-451 TEKEFTYKPSEKKEE
+451 
-466 TKEKEMEKEFTYTPS
+466 
-481 AKKEET
+481 
-487 KEKEMEKEFTY
+487 
-498 TFSKAEEPKEEEKK
+498 
-512 VEETKKVEEVK
+512 
-523 IERTVETKKKTKKEI
+523 
-538 KNEIYNFIEQQDNL
+538 
-552 SLMQFNNLLEDIRN
+552 
-566 NENSQIIDEMIQV
+566 
-579 LPELV
+579 
-584 ENIDGYKTIV
+584 
-594 TEDFKNNMES
+594 
-604 KLNDTIDDDLEED
+604 
-617 HINRKEKGFDYE
+617 
-629 YR
+629 

>member
-12 HSLKG
+12 HSFKG

-29 KNRIY
+29 KNRIF
-34 DVTGIGLSS
+34 DVTGIGLS
-43 DKDVAFN
+43 DNKDIAFS
-50 EIVVNKKGH
+50 EMVVNKKGH
-59 DNLLGRQYKQFIL
+59 DNITGRQYKQFIL

-77 IDPQVAHKI
+77 IDPKVAHQI

-100 KSIIATHTD
+100 KTILATHTD

-120 SVNNI
+120 SVNNL

-256 TYLDKNGI
+256 TYLDKNGV

-298 EITFEKETEREKVKD
+298 EITFEKERENEKTKD
-313 YEFNTTL
+313 YEFDVTI

-335 ERELKNEIY
+335 EQELKNEIY
-344 NYFSVPVS
+344 NFFSFPVYVK
-352 IKMEQAKEVLN
+352 IEKIEETLIN
-363 SLKEEKN
+363 LKEEKN
-370 EILVNKMLEV
+370 EIIINKMLEV
-380 LPDVFGNSNS
+380 LPEVFGRNETIST
-390 KRIGAWDFE
+390 WDFE
-399 PLMEEVLEVK
+399 PLMEEVLEIR
-409 KDELKKL
+409 KDELKEL
-416 FDKPKS
+416 FDKPKT
-422 NKNNDEEVM
+422 NKNDYEEVM

-439 GTENKKE
+439 GT
-446 TKEKE
+446 
-451 TEKEFTYKPSEKKEE
+451 PKKEE
-466 TKEKEMEKEFTYTPS
+466 TKEKELEKEFTYTPLTET
-481 AKKEET
+481 KKEET
-487 KEKEMEKEFTY
+487 KEEEKEV
-498 TFSKAEEPKEEEKK
+498 EKVK
-512 VEETKKVEEVK
+512 TVEEVK
-523 IERTVETKKKTKKEI
+523 IERTVEVKKKTKKEI

-552 SLMQFNNLLEDIRN
+552 NLMQFNNLLEDIRN
-566 NENSQIIDEMIQV
+566 NENSEIIDKMLEV

-594 TEDFKNNMES
+594 TEDFQNNMENI
-604 KLNDTIDDDLEED
+604 LNNETDDDLEED
-617 HINRKEKGFDYE
+617 YTNRKEKVIDDYE

>member
-34 DVTGIGLSS
+34 DVTGIGLS
-43 DKDVAFN
+43 DNKDIAFN
-50 EIVVNKKGH
+50 EMIVNKKGH
-59 DNLLGRQYKQFIL
+59 DNITGRQYKQFIL
-72 AFPVG
+72 AFPIG
-77 IDPQVAHKI
+77 IDPEVAHKI
-86 GIEFAEEELEKRGY
+86 GLEFAEEELEKRGY

-109 KAHPHVHIVCD
+109 KAHPHVHIVSD
-120 SVNNI
+120 SVNSL

-141 INRYKN
+141 KNRYKD

-161 LKESFDQKCLEY
+161 LKESFDKKCLEY

-179 KGKTYSKNIWN
+179 KQKSYSKNIWN

-224 VFDRLKKYGIEIAE
+224 IFDRLKEYGIEIAE
-238 RDGKKQFDFE
+238 RDGKKQLDFE
-248 KKKLSLEI
+248 KKRLTLEI
-256 TYLDKNGI
+256 TYLDKNGV

-271 LSTLAKEED
+271 LSTLEKEED

-298 EITFEKETEREKVKD
+298 EITFEKETEREKAKD
-313 YEFNTTL
+313 YEFNVTL

-335 ERELKNEIY
+335 EEKLKDEIY
-344 NYFSVPVS
+344 NFFSVPVDV
-352 IKMEQAKEVLN
+352 KMEQVKEVLN
-363 SLKEEKN
+363 TLREEKN
-370 EILVNKMLEV
+370 EILIDKMLEV
-380 LPDVFGNSNS
+380 LPDVFGNY
-390 KRIGAWDFE
+390 KTIVAWDFKD
-399 PLMEEVLEVK
+399 LMEEVLEVR
-409 KDELKKL
+409 KDELKEL
-416 FDKPKS
+416 FDKP
-422 NKNNDEEVM
+422 EETI
-431 DLKTFLSL
+431 DLATFLSL
-439 GTENKKE
+439 GTDYFVTEKKTE

-451 TEKEFTYKPSEKKEE
+451 KEKEFTYTPSVKKEE

-481 AKKEET
+481 AQKEET
-487 KEKEMEKEFTY
+487 KEEEKEV
-498 TFSKAEEPKEEEKK
+498 EK
-512 VEETKKVEEVK
+512 VKKVEEVK
-523 IERTVETKKKTKKEI
+523 TERTVEVKKKTKKEI
-538 KNEIYNFIEQQDNL
+538 KKEIYSFIEQQDNL
-552 SLMQFNNLLEDIRN
+552 TLMQFNNLLEDIRS
-566 NENSQIIDEMIQV
+566 NENSEIIDKMIQV

-584 ENIDGYKTIV
+584 ENVDGYKTIV
-594 TEDFKNNMES
+594 TEDFQNNMENILS
-604 KLNDTIDDDLEED
+604 DTTDDDLEED
-617 HINRKEKGFDYE
+617 YTNKKEKVQDYE

>member
-29 KNRIY
+29 KNRIF
-34 DVTGIGLSS
+34 DITGIGLN
-43 DKDVAFN
+43 DNKDIAFN
-50 EIVVNKKGH
+50 EMVVNKKGH
-59 DNLLGRQYKQFIL
+59 DNITGRQYKQFIL

-77 IDPQVAHKI
+77 IDPKVAHQI

-109 KAHPHVHIVCD
+109 KAHPHVHVICD
-120 SVNNI
+120 SVNNL

-179 KGKTYSKNIWN
+179 KEKSHSKNIWN
-190 KDQYTTISKEDSF
+190 KDQYTTITKEDSF
-203 RNKIAKAY
+203 RNKIASAY
-211 EEVALMPSTNKNN
+211 EEIALMPSTNKNN
-224 VFDRLKKYGIEIAE
+224 VFERLKEYGIEIAE
-238 RDGKKQFDFE
+238 RDGKKQLDFE
-248 KKKLSLEI
+248 KKRLTLEI
-256 TYLDKNGI
+256 TYFDKNGV

-271 LSTLAKEED
+271 LSTLAKEEN

-298 EITFEKETEREKVKD
+298 EIKFEKETEREKVKD
-313 YEFNTTL
+313 YDFNVTI

-370 EILVNKMLEV
+370 EILVDKMLEV

-399 PLMEEVLEVK
+399 PLMEKVLEVR

-416 FDKPKS
+416 FDKPKL

-451 TEKEFTYKPSEKKEE
+451 TKKEFTYTSSTQKEE
-466 TKEKEMEKEFTYTPS
+466 TKEKEIEKEFIYTS
-481 AKKEET
+481 SKTEET
-487 KEKEMEKEFTY
+487 KEEEKEV
-498 TFSKAEEPKEEEKK
+498 EK
-512 VEETKKVEEVK
+512 VKKVEEVK

-538 KNEIYNFIEQQDNL
+538 KKEIYDFIEQYYNL
-552 SLMQFNNLLEDIRN
+552 NLMQCNYLLEDIRN
-566 NENSQIIDEMIQV
+566 NENSEIIDEMIKV

-584 ENIDGYKTIV
+584 ENVDGYKTIV
-594 TEDFKNNMES
+594 TEDFQSNMENILS
-604 KLNDTIDDDLEED
+604 DTTDDDLEED
-617 HINRKEKGFDYE
+617 YSNKKEKAIDYE

>member
-34 DVTGIGLSS
+34 DVTGIGLN
-43 DKDVAFN
+43 DNKDIAFN
-50 EIVVNKKGH
+50 EMVVNKKGH

-77 IDPQVAHKI
+77 IDPEVAHKI

-100 KSIIATHTD
+100 KTILATHTD
-109 KAHPHVHIVCD
+109 KAHPHVHILCD
-120 SVNNI
+120 SVNSLS
-125 TGKKFH
+125 GKKFH

-141 INRYKN
+141 KNRYKN

-161 LKESFDQKCLEY
+161 LKESFDKKCLEY

-179 KGKTYSKNIWN
+179 KEKSRSKNIWN
-190 KDQYTTISKEDSF
+190 KDQYTTILKEDSF

-211 EEVALMPSTNKNN
+211 EEIALMPSTNKNN
-224 VFDRLKKYGIEIAE
+224 IFERLKEYGIEIAE
-238 RDGKKQFDFE
+238 RDGKKQLDFE
-248 KKKLSLEI
+248 KKRLTLEI
-256 TYLDKNGI
+256 TYLDKNGV

-280 YRFNSTENVYNFD
+280 YRFNGTENVYNFD

-298 EITFEKETEREKVKD
+298 EIIFQKERENEKTKD

-335 ERELKNEIY
+335 EKELKDEIY
-344 NYFSVPVS
+344 NFFSFPVYVK
-352 IKMEQAKEVLN
+352 IQKVEELLMN
-363 SLKEEKN
+363 LKEEKN
-370 EILVNKMLEV
+370 EIVINKMLEV
-380 LPDVFGNSNS
+380 LPEVFGRNETIST
-390 KRIGAWDFE
+390 WDFE
-399 PLMEEVLEVK
+399 PLMEEVLEVR
-409 KDELKKL
+409 KDELKEL
-416 FDKPKS
+416 FDKPK
-422 NKNNDEEVM
+422 
-431 DLKTFLSL
+431 
-439 GTENKKE
+439 ENKINYEEEIELPSWFFTEKTKKTE
-446 TKEKE
+446 PEKEKE
-451 TEKEFTYKPSEKKEE
+451 TEKEFTYTSSVKKEE

-481 AKKEET
+481 AQKEET
-487 KEKEMEKEFTY
+487 KEEEKEV
-498 TFSKAEEPKEEEKK
+498 EK
-512 VEETKKVEEVK
+512 VKKVEEVK
-523 IERTVETKKKTKKEI
+523 TEKTVKVKKKTRKEI

-566 NENSQIIDEMIQV
+566 AENSEIIDKMIQV

-584 ENIDGYKTIV
+584 ENVDGYKTII
-594 TEDFKNNMES
+594 TEDFQNNMENI
-604 KLNDTIDDDLEED
+604 LNDTTDDDLEED
-617 HINRKEKGFDYE
+617 YTNRKEKVIDYE

>member
-1 MAILKSVNNIS
+1 
-12 HSLKG
+12 
-17 LKNVLNYITNGD
+17 
-29 KNRIY
+29 
-34 DVTGIGLSS
+34 
-43 DKDVAFN
+43 
-50 EIVVNKKGH
+50 
-59 DNLLGRQYKQFIL
+59 
-72 AFPVG
+72 
-77 IDPQVAHKI
+77 
-86 GIEFAEEELEKRGY
+86 
-100 KSIIATHTD
+100 
-109 KAHPHVHIVCD
+109 
-120 SVNNI
+120 
-125 TGKKFH
+125 
-131 EIERKALDRE
+131 
-141 INRYKN
+141 
-147 YNKDIDTSEVVLED
+147 
-161 LKESFDQKCLEY
+161 
-173 GIQPIK
+173 
-179 KGKTYSKNIWN
+179 
-190 KDQYTTISKEDSF
+190 
-203 RNKIAKAY
+203 
-211 EEVALMPSTNKNN
+211 MPSTNKNN

-256 TYLDKNGI
+256 TYLDKNGV

-280 YRFNSTENVYNFD
+280 FRFNSTENVYNFD

-298 EITFEKETEREKVKD
+298 EIAIEKEKETEKVKD
-313 YEFNTTL
+313 YEFNVTL

-335 ERELKNEIY
+335 EKELKDEIY
-344 NYFSVPVS
+344 NFFSVPVS

-399 PLMEEVLEVK
+399 PLMEKVLEVR

-439 GTENKKE
+439 GTDSFETE

-451 TEKEFTYKPSEKKEE
+451 TK
-466 TKEKEMEKEFTYTPS
+466 KEFTYTPS

-604 KLNDTIDDDLEED
+604 KLNDTIDDDLEEN

>member
-29 KNRIY
+29 KNRIF
-34 DVTGIGLSS
+34 DITGIGLS
-43 DKDVAFN
+43 DNKDVAFN
-50 EIVVNKKGH
+50 EMVVNKKGH
-59 DNLLGRQYKQFIL
+59 DNLIGRQYKQFIL

-77 IDPQVAHKI
+77 IDPKVAHQI

-109 KAHPHVHIVCD
+109 KAHPHVHVICD
-120 SVNNI
+120 SVNNL

-131 EIERKALDRE
+131 EIERKALNRE

-203 RNKIAKAY
+203 RNKIVKAY

-256 TYLDKNGI
+256 TYLDKNGV

-280 YRFNSTENVYNFD
+280 FRFNSTENVYNFD

-298 EITFEKETEREKVKD
+298 EIAIEKEKETEKVKD
-313 YEFNTTL
+313 YEFNVTL

-335 ERELKNEIY
+335 EKELKDEIY
-344 NYFSVPVS
+344 NFFSVPVS

-370 EILVNKMLEV
+370 EILVDKMLEV

-399 PLMEEVLEVK
+399 PLMEKVLEIR

-439 GTENKKE
+439 GTDSFETE

-451 TEKEFTYKPSEKKEE
+451 TK
-466 TKEKEMEKEFTYTPS
+466 KEFTYTPS

-498 TFSKAEEPKEEEKK
+498 TSSTKAEETKEEEKE

-523 IERTVETKKKTKKEI
+523 IERTVEVKKKTKKEI
-538 KNEIYNFIEQQDNL
+538 KNEIYNFIGQQDNL

-566 NENSQIIDEMIQV
+566 NENSEIIDKMIQV

-594 TEDFKNNMES
+594 TEDFQSNMENILS
-604 KLNDTIDDDLEED
+604 DTTDDVLEED
-617 HINRKEKGFDYE
+617 YSNKKEKAIDYE

>member
-29 KNRIY
+29 KNRIF
-34 DVTGIGLSS
+34 DITGIGLN
-43 DKDVAFN
+43 DNKDIAFN
-50 EIVVNKKGH
+50 EMVVNKKGH

-256 TYLDKNGI
+256 TYTDKNGV

-280 YRFNSTENVYNFD
+280 FRFNSTENVYNFD

-298 EITFEKETEREKVKD
+298 EIAIEKEKETEKVKD
-313 YEFNTTL
+313 YEFNVTL

-335 ERELKNEIY
+335 EKELKDEIY
-344 NYFSVPVS
+344 NFFSVPVS

-399 PLMEEVLEVK
+399 PLMEKVLEVR

-439 GTENKKE
+439 GTDSFETE

-451 TEKEFTYKPSEKKEE
+451 TK
-466 TKEKEMEKEFTYTPS
+466 KEFTYTPS

-498 TFSKAEEPKEEEKK
+498 TYSTRAEETKEEEKE
-512 VEETKKVEEVK
+512 VEKPKKVEEVK
-523 IERTVETKKKTKKEI
+523 IERAVEIKKKTKKEI
-538 KNEIYNFIEQQDNL
+538 KNEIYSFIEQQDNL
-552 SLMQFNNLLEDIRN
+552 SLMQFNNLLEDIRST
-566 NENSQIIDEMIQV
+566 ENSEIIDKMIQV

-584 ENIDGYKTIV
+584 ENVDGYKTIII
-594 TEDFKNNMES
+594 EDFRENMEN

-617 HINRKEKGFDYE
+617 YTNKKEKAIDYE

>member
-29 KNRIY
+29 KNRIF
-34 DVTGIGLSS
+34 DVTGIGLN
-43 DKDVAFN
+43 DNKDIAFN
-50 EIVVNKKGH
+50 EMVVNKKGH
-59 DNLLGRQYKQFIL
+59 DNITGRQYKQFIL
-72 AFPVG
+72 AFPIG
-77 IDPQVAHKI
+77 IDPEVAHRI

-100 KSIIATHTD
+100 KTILATHTD

-120 SVNNI
+120 SVNSI
-125 TGKKFH
+125 TGKKIH

-179 KGKTYSKNIWN
+179 KEKSYSKNIWN
-190 KDQYTTISKEDSF
+190 KDQYTTIIKEDSF
-203 RNKIAKAY
+203 RNKIASAY
-211 EEVALMPSTNKNN
+211 EEIALMPSTNKNN
-224 VFDRLKKYGIEIAE
+224 IFERLKEYGIYVAE
-238 RDGKKQFDFE
+238 RDGKAQFDFD
-248 KKKLSLEI
+248 KKKLTLAI
-256 TYLDKNGI
+256 DYFDKNGV
-264 EKKGRCR
+264 KKQGRCR

-280 YRFNSTENVYNFD
+280 FRFNGTENVYNFD

-298 EITFEKETEREKVKD
+298 EITFEKERENEKTKD
-313 YEFNTTL
+313 YDFNVTL

-335 ERELKNEIY
+335 EQELKNEIY
-344 NYFSVPVS
+344 NFFSIPVDV
-352 IKMEQAKEVLN
+352 KMEQVKEVLN
-363 SLKEEKN
+363 TLKEEKN
-370 EILVNKMLEV
+370 EILIDKMLEV
-380 LPDVFGNSNS
+380 LPDVFGNY
-390 KRIGAWDFE
+390 KTIVAWDFE
-399 PLMEEVLEVK
+399 TLMEEVLEIR
-409 KDELKKL
+409 KDELKEL
-416 FDKPKS
+416 FNKPK
-422 NKNNDEEVM
+422 NNYEEVM

-439 GTENKKE
+439 GTDSFGTEKKTE

-451 TEKEFTYKPSEKKEE
+451 TKKEFTYTSSVKKEE

-487 KEKEMEKEFTY
+487 KEEEKEV
-498 TFSKAEEPKEEEKK
+498 EK
-512 VEETKKVEEVK
+512 VKKVEEVK
-523 IERTVETKKKTKKEI
+523 NKRTVEVKKKTKKEI
-538 KNEIYNFIEQQDNL
+538 KKEIYNFIEQQDNL
-552 SLMQFNNLLEDIRN
+552 TLMQFNNLLEDIRS
-566 NENSQIIDEMIQV
+566 NENSEIIDAMIQV

-594 TEDFKNNMES
+594 TEDFQNNMENR
-604 KLNDTIDDDLEED
+604 LNNETDDDLEED
-617 HINRKEKGFDYE
+617 YTNRKEKVNDYE

>member
-29 KNRIY
+29 KNRIF
-34 DVTGIGLSS
+34 DITGIGLS
-43 DKDVAFN
+43 DNKDVAFN
-50 EIVVNKKGH
+50 EMVINKKGH

-100 KSIIATHTD
+100 KTIIATHTD

-120 SVNNI
+120 SVNNL

-141 INRYKN
+141 KKRYEN

-161 LKESFDQKCLEY
+161 LKESFDKKCLEY

-179 KGKTYSKNIWN
+179 KQKSYSKNIWN

-224 VFDRLKKYGIEIAE
+224 VFERLKEYGIEIAE

-256 TYLDKNGI
+256 TYLDKNGV

-298 EITFEKETEREKVKD
+298 EITFEKERENEKTKD
-313 YEFNTTL
+313 YEFDVTI

-335 ERELKNEIY
+335 EQELKNEIY
-344 NYFSVPVS
+344 NFFSFPVYVK
-352 IKMEQAKEVLN
+352 IEKIEETLIN
-363 SLKEEKN
+363 LKEEKN
-370 EILVNKMLEV
+370 EIIINKMLEV
-380 LPDVFGNSNS
+380 LPEVFGRNETIST
-390 KRIGAWDFE
+390 WDFE
-399 PLMEEVLEVK
+399 PLMEEVLEIR
-409 KDELKKL
+409 KDELKEL
-416 FDKPKS
+416 FDKPKT
-422 NKNNDEEVM
+422 NKNDYEEVM

-439 GTENKKE
+439 GT
-446 TKEKE
+446 
-451 TEKEFTYKPSEKKEE
+451 PKKEE
-466 TKEKEMEKEFTYTPS
+466 TKEKELEKEFTYTPLTET
-481 AKKEET
+481 KKEET
-487 KEKEMEKEFTY
+487 KEEEKEV
-498 TFSKAEEPKEEEKK
+498 EKVK
-512 VEETKKVEEVK
+512 TVEEVK
-523 IERTVETKKKTKKEI
+523 IERTVEVKKKTKKEI
-538 KNEIYNFIEQQDNL
+538 KKEIYDFIEQYYNL
-552 SLMQFNNLLEDIRN
+552 NLMQCNYLLEEIRN
-566 NENSQIIDEMIQV
+566 NENSEVIDKMIKV

-584 ENIDGYKTIV
+584 ENVDGYKTIV
-594 TEDFKNNMES
+594 TEDFKNNMENI
-604 KLNDTIDDDLEED
+604 LNNETDNELEED
-617 HINRKEKGFDYE
+617 NTNKKEKAIDYE

>member
-29 KNRIY
+29 KNRIF
-34 DVTGIGLSS
+34 DVTGIGLNS

-50 EIVVNKKGH
+50 EMVVNKKGH
-59 DNLLGRQYKQFIL
+59 DNILGRQYKQFIL

-100 KSIIATHTD
+100 KTILATHTD
-109 KAHPHVHIVCD
+109 KAHPHVHVICD
-120 SVNNI
+120 SVNSL

-131 EIERKALDRE
+131 EIERKALYRE

-224 VFDRLKKYGIEIAE
+224 VFERLKEYGIEIAE
-238 RDGKKQFDFE
+238 RDGKKQLDFE
-248 KKKLSLEI
+248 KKRLTLEI
-256 TYLDKNGI
+256 TYFDKNGV

-298 EITFEKETEREKVKD
+298 EIAIEKEKETEKTKD
-313 YEFNTTL
+313 YEFDVTI

-335 ERELKNEIY
+335 EQELKNEIY
-344 NYFSVPVS
+344 NFFSFPSYVK
-352 IKMEQAKEVLN
+352 IEKIEELLTN
-363 SLKEEKN
+363 LKEEKN
-370 EILVNKMLEV
+370 EIVINKMLEV
-380 LPDVFGNSNS
+380 LPDVFGRNETIST
-390 KRIGAWDFE
+390 WDFE
-399 PLMEEVLEVK
+399 PLMEKVLEIR
-409 KDELKKL
+409 KDELKEL
-416 FDKPKS
+416 FDKPKT
-422 NKNNDEEVM
+422 NKNDYEEVM

-439 GTENKKE
+439 GTEKKAE

-451 TEKEFTYKPSEKKEE
+451 FTYTS
-466 TKEKEMEKEFTYTPS
+466 TPS

-487 KEKEMEKEFTY
+487 KEKEIEKEFTY
-498 TFSKAEEPKEEEKK
+498 TSSKVEETKEEEKE

-523 IERTVETKKKTKKEI
+523 IERSVELKKKTKKEI
-538 KNEIYNFIEQQDNL
+538 KKEIYDFIEQYYNL
-552 SLMQFNNLLEDIRN
+552 NLMQCNYLLEDIRN
-566 NENSQIIDEMIQV
+566 NENSEIIDKMIQV

-584 ENIDGYKTIV
+584 ENVDGYKTIV
-594 TEDFKNNMES
+594 TEDFKNNMENI
-604 KLNDTIDDDLEED
+604 LNNETDDDLEED
-617 HINRKEKGFDYE
+617 YTNRKEKVIDDYE

>member
-29 KNRIY
+29 KNRIF
-34 DVTGIGLSS
+34 DITGIGLS
-43 DKDVAFN
+43 DNKDVAFN
-50 EIVVNKKGH
+50 EMVINKKGH

-100 KSIIATHTD
+100 KTILATHTD

-141 INRYKN
+141 KKRYEN

-161 LKESFDQKCLEY
+161 LKESFDKKCLEY

-179 KGKTYSKNIWN
+179 KEKSYSKNIWN

-224 VFDRLKKYGIEIAE
+224 VFERLKEYGIEIAE
-238 RDGKKQFDFE
+238 RDGKAQFDFD

-256 TYLDKNGI
+256 TYLDKNGV

-271 LSTLAKEED
+271 LSTLAKEEN

-344 NYFSVPVS
+344 NFFSVPVS

-370 EILVNKMLEV
+370 EILVDKMLEV

-399 PLMEEVLEVK
+399 PLMEKVLEIR
-409 KDELKKL
+409 KDELKEL

-439 GTENKKE
+439 GTDSFETE

-451 TEKEFTYKPSEKKEE
+451 TKKEFTYTPSTQKEE
-466 TKEKEMEKEFTYTPS
+466 TKEKEI
-481 AKKEET
+481 
-487 KEKEMEKEFTY
+487 EKEFTY
-498 TFSKAEEPKEEEKK
+498 TFSKAEETKEEEKE
-512 VEETKKVEEVK
+512 VEEVKKVEEVK
-523 IERTVETKKKTKKEI
+523 TERTVEVKKKTKKEI
-538 KNEIYNFIEQQDNL
+538 KKEIYDFIEQYYNL
-552 SLMQFNNLLEDIRN
+552 NLMQCNYLLEDIRN
-566 NENSQIIDEMIQV
+566 NENSEIIDKMIQV

-584 ENIDGYKTIV
+584 ENVDGYKTIV
-594 TEDFKNNMES
+594 TEDFKNNMENI
-604 KLNDTIDDDLEED
+604 LNNENDDELEED
-617 HINRKEKGFDYE
+617 NTNKKEKAIDYE

>member
-29 KNRIY
+29 KNRIF
-34 DVTGIGLSS
+34 DVTGIGLS
-43 DKDVAFN
+43 DNKDIAFS
-50 EIVVNKKGH
+50 EMVVNKKGH

-190 KDQYTTISKEDSF
+190 KDQYTTITKEDSF

-224 VFDRLKKYGIEIAE
+224 VFERLKEYGIEIAE

-248 KKKLSLEI
+248 NKKLSLEI
-256 TYLDKNGI
+256 TYTDKNGV

-280 YRFNSTENVYNFD
+280 FRFNSTENVYNFD

-313 YEFNTTL
+313 YEFNVTL

-335 ERELKNEIY
+335 EKELKDEIY
-344 NYFSVPVS
+344 NFFSFPSYVK
-352 IKMEQAKEVLN
+352 IEKIEELLMN
-363 SLKEEKN
+363 LKEEKN
-370 EILVNKMLEV
+370 EIVIDKMLEV
-380 LPDVFGNSNS
+380 LPDVFGKNETISTC
-390 KRIGAWDFE
+390 DFE
-399 PLMEEVLEVK
+399 PLMEEVLEIR
-409 KDELKKL
+409 KDELKEL
-416 FDKPKS
+416 FDKPK
-422 NKNNDEEVM
+422 NNYEEVM

-439 GTENKKE
+439 GTEKKTE

-451 TEKEFTYKPSEKKEE
+451 FNYTPSVKKEE
-466 TKEKEMEKEFTYTPS
+466 TKEKEMEKEFTYTS
-481 AKKEET
+481 SKAEET
-487 KEKEMEKEFTY
+487 KEEEKE
-498 TFSKAEEPKEEEKK
+498 
-512 VEETKKVEEVK
+512 VEEVKKVEEVK
-523 IERTVETKKKTKKEI
+523 IERAVETKKKTKKEI
-538 KNEIYNFIEQQDNL
+538 KKEIYDFIEQYYNL
-552 SLMQFNNLLEDIRN
+552 NLMQCNYLLEDIRN
-566 NENSQIIDEMIQV
+566 NENSEIIDKMIQV

-584 ENIDGYKTIV
+584 ENVDGYKTII
-594 TEDFKNNMES
+594 TEDFQNNMENI
-604 KLNDTIDDDLEED
+604 LNDTIDDDLEED
-617 HINRKEKGFDYE
+617 YSNKKEKAIDYE

>member
-29 KNRIY
+29 KNRIF
-34 DVTGIGLSS
+34 DITGIGLNS

-50 EIVVNKKGH
+50 EMVVNKKGH

-72 AFPVG
+72 AFPIG
-77 IDPQVAHKI
+77 IDPEVAHRI

-100 KSIIATHTD
+100 KTILATHTD

-120 SVNNI
+120 SVNNL

-141 INRYKN
+141 KKRYEN

-179 KGKTYSKNIWN
+179 KEKSYSKNIWN

-211 EEVALMPSTNKNN
+211 EEIALMPSTNKNN
-224 VFDRLKKYGIEIAE
+224 VFERLKEYGIEIAE
-238 RDGKKQFDFE
+238 RDGKKQFDLD

-256 TYLDKNGI
+256 TYLDKNGV

-271 LSTLAKEED
+271 LSTLAKEEN

-298 EITFEKETEREKVKD
+298 EITFEKETEREKAKD
-313 YEFNTTL
+313 YEFNVTL

-370 EILVNKMLEV
+370 EILVDKMLEV

-399 PLMEEVLEVK
+399 PLMEKVLEIR

-439 GTENKKE
+439 GTENKTE

-451 TEKEFTYKPSEKKEE
+451 FTYTSTPSSKKEE
-466 TKEKEMEKEFTYTPS
+466 TKEKEIEKEFTYKS
-481 AKKEET
+481 SKVEET
-487 KEKEMEKEFTY
+487 KEEEKE
-498 TFSKAEEPKEEEKK
+498 
-512 VEETKKVEEVK
+512 VEEVKKVEEVK
-523 IERTVETKKKTKKEI
+523 NERTVEVKKKTKKEI
-538 KNEIYNFIEQQDNL
+538 KKEIYSFIEQQDNL

-566 NENSQIIDEMIQV
+566 NENSEIIDKMIQV

-594 TEDFKNNMES
+594 TEDFQNNMENILS
-604 KLNDTIDDDLEED
+604 DTTDDDLEED
-617 HINRKEKGFDYE
+617 YTNRKEKVNDYE

>member
-34 DVTGIGLSS
+34 DVTGIGLN
-43 DKDVAFN
+43 DNKDIAFS
-50 EIVVNKKGH
+50 EMVVNKKGH
-59 DNLLGRQYKQFIL
+59 DNITGRQYKQFIL
-72 AFPVG
+72 AFPIG

-120 SVNNI
+120 SVNNL

-179 KGKTYSKNIWN
+179 KEKSHSKNIWN
-190 KDQYTTISKEDSF
+190 KDQYTTLSKEDSF

-224 VFDRLKKYGIEIAE
+224 VFERLKGYGIEIAE

-256 TYLDKNGI
+256 TYLDKNGV

-280 YRFNSTENVYNFD
+280 FRFNSTENVYNFD

-298 EITFEKETEREKVKD
+298 EIAFEKEKETEKVKD
-313 YEFNTTL
+313 YEFNVTI

-335 ERELKNEIY
+335 EKELKDEIY
-344 NYFSVPVS
+344 NFFSFPS
-352 IKMEQAKEVLN
+352 YIKIQKVEELLMN
-363 SLKEEKN
+363 LKEEKN
-370 EILVNKMLEV
+370 EIVIDKMLEV
-380 LPDVFGNSNS
+380 LPEVFGRNETIST
-390 KRIGAWDFE
+390 WDFK
-399 PLMEEVLEVK
+399 PLMEEVLEVR
-409 KDELKKL
+409 KDELKEL
-416 FDKPKS
+416 FDKPKA
-422 NKNNDEEVM
+422 KNNEEII
-431 DLKTFLSL
+431 DLATFLSL
-439 GTENKKE
+439 GTEKKTE
-446 TKEKE
+446 TK
-451 TEKEFTYKPSEKKEE
+451 
-466 TKEKEMEKEFTYTPS
+466 EKEFTYTSTPL

-487 KEKEMEKEFTY
+487 KEKEIEKEFIY
-498 TFSKAEEPKEEEKK
+498 TSSKTEETKEEEKE
-512 VEETKKVEEVK
+512 VEEVKKVEEVK
-523 IERTVETKKKTKKEI
+523 NERTVEVKKKTKKEI
-538 KNEIYNFIEQQDNL
+538 KKEIYDFIEQYYNL
-552 SLMQFNNLLEDIRN
+552 NLMQCNYLLEEIRN
-566 NENSQIIDEMIQV
+566 NENSEIIDKMIQI

>member
-29 KNRIY
+29 KNRIF
-34 DVTGIGLSS
+34 DITGIGLS
-43 DKDVAFN
+43 DNKDVAFN
-50 EIVVNKKGH
+50 EMVVNKKGH
-59 DNLLGRQYKQFIL
+59 DNITGRQYKQFIL

-77 IDPQVAHKI
+77 IDPKVAHQI

-109 KAHPHVHIVCD
+109 KAHPHVHVICD
-120 SVNNI
+120 SVNNL

-131 EIERKALDRE
+131 EIERKALNRE

-179 KGKTYSKNIWN
+179 KEKRHSKNIWN
-190 KDQYTTISKEDSF
+190 KDQYTTITKEDSF
-203 RNKIAKAY
+203 RNKIVKAY

-224 VFDRLKKYGIEIAE
+224 VFERLKEYGIEIAE
-238 RDGKKQFDFE
+238 RDGKKQLDFE
-248 KKKLSLEI
+248 KKRLTLEI
-256 TYLDKNGI
+256 TYFDKNGV

-298 EITFEKETEREKVKD
+298 EIAIEKEKETEKTKD
-313 YEFNTTL
+313 YEFDVTI

-335 ERELKNEIY
+335 EQELKNEIY
-344 NYFSVPVS
+344 NFFSFPS
-352 IKMEQAKEVLN
+352 YIKIEKIEELLTN
-363 SLKEEKN
+363 LKEEKN
-370 EILVNKMLEV
+370 EIVINKMLEV
-380 LPDVFGNSNS
+380 LPDVFGRNETIST
-390 KRIGAWDFE
+390 WDFE
-399 PLMEEVLEVK
+399 PLMEKVLEIR
-409 KDELKKL
+409 KDELKEL

-439 GTENKKE
+439 GTDSFETE

-451 TEKEFTYKPSEKKEE
+451 TKKEFTYTPSTQKEE
-466 TKEKEMEKEFTYTPS
+466 TKEKEI
-481 AKKEET
+481 
-487 KEKEMEKEFTY
+487 EKEFTY
-498 TFSKAEEPKEEEKK
+498 TFSKAEETKEEEKE
-512 VEETKKVEEVK
+512 VEEVKKVEEVK
-523 IERTVETKKKTKKEI
+523 TERTVEVKKKTKKEI
-538 KNEIYNFIEQQDNL
+538 KKEIYDFIEQYYNL
-552 SLMQFNNLLEDIRN
+552 NLLQCNYLLEDIRN
-566 NENSQIIDEMIQV
+566 NENSEIIDKMIQV
-579 LPELV
+579 LPELI
-584 ENIDGYKTIV
+584 ENVDGYKTII
-594 TEDFKNNMES
+594 TEDFQNNMENI
-604 KLNDTIDDDLEED
+604 LNDTIDDDLEED
-617 HINRKEKGFDYE
+617 YTNKKEKAIDYE

>member
-29 KNRIY
+29 KNRIF
-34 DVTGIGLSS
+34 DITGIGLNS

-50 EIVVNKKGH
+50 EMVVNKKGH
-59 DNLLGRQYKQFIL
+59 DNLIGRQYKQFIL
-72 AFPVG
+72 AFPIG
-77 IDPQVAHKI
+77 IDPKVAHQI

-100 KSIIATHTD
+100 KTIIATHTD

-120 SVNNI
+120 SVNNL

-141 INRYKN
+141 KKRYEN

-161 LKESFDQKCLEY
+161 LKESFDKKCLEY

-179 KGKTYSKNIWN
+179 KQKSYSKNIWN

-224 VFDRLKKYGIEIAE
+224 VFERLKEYGIEIAK

-256 TYLDKNGI
+256 TYLDKNGV

-298 EITFEKETEREKVKD
+298 EITFEKERENEKTKD
-313 YEFNTTL
+313 YEFDVTI

-335 ERELKNEIY
+335 EQELKNEIY
-344 NYFSVPVS
+344 NFFSFPVYVK
-352 IKMEQAKEVLN
+352 IEKIEETLIN
-363 SLKEEKN
+363 LKEEKN
-370 EILVNKMLEV
+370 EIIINKMLEV
-380 LPDVFGNSNS
+380 LPEVFGRNETIST
-390 KRIGAWDFE
+390 WDFE
-399 PLMEEVLEVK
+399 PLMEEVLEIR
-409 KDELKKL
+409 KDELKEL
-416 FDKPKS
+416 FDKPKT
-422 NKNNDEEVM
+422 NKNDYEEVM

-439 GTENKKE
+439 GT
-446 TKEKE
+446 
-451 TEKEFTYKPSEKKEE
+451 PKKEE
-466 TKEKEMEKEFTYTPS
+466 TKEKELEKEFTYTPLTET
-481 AKKEET
+481 KKEET
-487 KEKEMEKEFTY
+487 KEEEKEV
-498 TFSKAEEPKEEEKK
+498 EKVK
-512 VEETKKVEEVK
+512 TVEEVK
-523 IERTVETKKKTKKEI
+523 IERTVEVKKKTKKEI
-538 KNEIYNFIEQQDNL
+538 KKEIYDFIEQYYNL
-552 SLMQFNNLLEDIRN
+552 NLMQCNYLLEEIRN
-566 NENSQIIDEMIQV
+566 NENSEVIDKMIKV

-584 ENIDGYKTIV
+584 ENVDGYKTIV
-594 TEDFKNNMES
+594 TEDFKNNMENI
-604 KLNDTIDDDLEED
+604 LNNETDNELEED
-617 HINRKEKGFDYE
+617 NTNKKEKAIDYE

>member
-29 KNRIY
+29 KNRIF
-34 DVTGIGLSS
+34 DITGIGLNSN
-43 DKDVAFN
+43 KDVAFN
-50 EIVVNKKGH
+50 EMVVNKKGH
-59 DNLLGRQYKQFIL
+59 DNLIGRQYKQFIL
-72 AFPVG
+72 AFPIG
-77 IDPQVAHKI
+77 IDPQVAHRI

-100 KSIIATHTD
+100 KTILATHTD

-179 KGKTYSKNIWN
+179 KEKSYSKNIWN
-190 KDQYTTISKEDSF
+190 KDQYTTIIKEDSF

-224 VFDRLKKYGIEIAE
+224 VFERLKEYGIEIAE
-238 RDGKKQFDFE
+238 RDGKAQFDFD

-256 TYLDKNGI
+256 TYLDKNGV

-271 LSTLAKEED
+271 LSTLAKEEN

-313 YEFNTTL
+313 YEFDVTL

-327 EKENEVSS
+327 EKENEVAS
-335 ERELKNEIY
+335 EKELKDEIY

-352 IKMEQAKEVLN
+352 VKMEQVKEVLN
-363 SLKEEKN
+363 DLKEEKN
-370 EILVNKMLEV
+370 EILIDKMLEV

-399 PLMEEVLEVK
+399 PLMEEVLEIR

-439 GTENKKE
+439 GTDSFETEKKTE
-446 TKEKE
+446 TKEKG
-451 TEKEFTYKPSEKKEE
+451 FTYTSSTQKEE
-466 TKEKEMEKEFTYTPS
+466 TKEKEIEKEFIYTPS
-481 AKKEET
+481 KAEET
-487 KEKEMEKEFTY
+487 KEEEKE
-498 TFSKAEEPKEEEKK
+498 
-512 VEETKKVEEVK
+512 VEVPKKVEEVK
-523 IERTVETKKKTKKEI
+523 IERTVEVKKKTKKEI
-538 KNEIYNFIEQQDNL
+538 KKEIYDFIEQYYNL
-552 SLMQFNNLLEDIRN
+552 NLMQCNYLLEDIRN
-566 NENSQIIDEMIQV
+566 NENSEIIDKMIQV

-584 ENIDGYKTIV
+584 ENVDAYKTIV
-594 TEDFKNNMES
+594 TEDFKNNMENI
-604 KLNDTIDDDLEED
+604 LNNETDDELEED
-617 HINRKEKGFDYE
+617 YTNRKEKAIDYE

>member
-29 KNRIY
+29 KNRIF
-34 DVTGIGLSS
+34 DITGIGLS
-43 DKDVAFN
+43 DNKDVAFN
-50 EIVVNKKGH
+50 EMVVNKKGH
-59 DNLLGRQYKQFIL
+59 DNITGRQYKQFIL

-77 IDPQVAHKI
+77 IDPKVAHQI

-109 KAHPHVHIVCD
+109 KAHPHVHVICD
-120 SVNNI
+120 SVNNL

-131 EIERKALDRE
+131 EIERKALNRE

-179 KGKTYSKNIWN
+179 KEKRHSKNIWN
-190 KDQYTTISKEDSF
+190 KDQYTTITKEDSF
-203 RNKIAKAY
+203 RNKIVKAY

-224 VFDRLKKYGIEIAE
+224 VFERLKEYGIEIAE
-238 RDGKKQFDFE
+238 RDGKKQLDFE
-248 KKKLSLEI
+248 KKRLTLEI
-256 TYLDKNGI
+256 TYFDKNGV

-298 EITFEKETEREKVKD
+298 EIAIEKEKETEKTKD
-313 YEFNTTL
+313 YEFDVTI

-335 ERELKNEIY
+335 EQELKNEIY
-344 NYFSVPVS
+344 NFFSFPVYVK
-352 IKMEQAKEVLN
+352 IEKIEETLIN
-363 SLKEEKN
+363 LKEEKN
-370 EILVNKMLEV
+370 EIIINKMLEV
-380 LPDVFGNSNS
+380 LPEVFGRNETIST
-390 KRIGAWDFE
+390 WDFE
-399 PLMEEVLEVK
+399 PLMEEVLEIR
-409 KDELKKL
+409 KDELKEL
-416 FDKPKS
+416 FDKPKT
-422 NKNNDEEVM
+422 NKNDYEEVM

-439 GTENKKE
+439 GT
-446 TKEKE
+446 
-451 TEKEFTYKPSEKKEE
+451 PKKEE
-466 TKEKEMEKEFTYTPS
+466 TKEKELEKEFTYTPLTET
-481 AKKEET
+481 KKEET
-487 KEKEMEKEFTY
+487 KEEEKEV
-498 TFSKAEEPKEEEKK
+498 EKVK
-512 VEETKKVEEVK
+512 TVEEVK
-523 IERTVETKKKTKKEI
+523 IERTVEVKKKTKKEI

-552 SLMQFNNLLEDIRN
+552 NLMQFNNLLEDIRN
-566 NENSQIIDEMIQV
+566 NENSEIIDKMLEV

-584 ENIDGYKTIV
+584 ENIDGYKTII
-594 TEDFKNNMES
+594 TEDFQNNMENI
-604 KLNDTIDDDLEED
+604 LNDTIDDDLEED
-617 HINRKEKGFDYE
+617 YTNKKEKAIDYE

>member
-29 KNRIY
+29 KNRIF
-34 DVTGIGLSS
+34 DVTGIGLNSN
-43 DKDVAFN
+43 KDVAFS
-50 EIVVNKKGH
+50 EMVVNKKGH

-77 IDPQVAHKI
+77 IDPKVAHQI

-179 KGKTYSKNIWN
+179 KEKSHSKNIWN
-190 KDQYTTISKEDSF
+190 KDQYTTLSKEDSF

-224 VFDRLKKYGIEIAE
+224 VFERLKGYGIEIAE

-256 TYLDKNGI
+256 TYLDKNGV

-280 YRFNSTENVYNFD
+280 FRFNSTENVYNFD

-298 EITFEKETEREKVKD
+298 EIAFEKEKETEKVKD
-313 YEFNTTL
+313 YEFNVTI

-335 ERELKNEIY
+335 EKELKDEIY
-344 NYFSVPVS
+344 NFFSFPS
-352 IKMEQAKEVLN
+352 YIKIQKVEELLMN
-363 SLKEEKN
+363 LKEEKN
-370 EILVNKMLEV
+370 EIVIDKMLEV
-380 LPDVFGNSNS
+380 LPEVFGRNETIST
-390 KRIGAWDFE
+390 WDFK
-399 PLMEEVLEVK
+399 PLMEEVLEVR
-409 KDELKKL
+409 KDELKEL
-416 FDKPKS
+416 FDKPKA
-422 NKNNDEEVM
+422 KNNEEII
-431 DLKTFLSL
+431 DLATFLSL
-439 GTENKKE
+439 GTEKKTE

-451 TEKEFTYKPSEKKEE
+451 FTYTS
-466 TKEKEMEKEFTYTPS
+466 TPS

-487 KEKEMEKEFTY
+487 KEKEIEKEFIY
-498 TFSKAEEPKEEEKK
+498 TSSKTEETKEEEKE
-512 VEETKKVEEVK
+512 VEEVKKVEEVK
-523 IERTVETKKKTKKEI
+523 NERTVEVKKKTKKEI
-538 KNEIYNFIEQQDNL
+538 KKEIYDFIEQYYNL
-552 SLMQFNNLLEDIRN
+552 NLMQCNYLLEEIRN
-566 NENSQIIDEMIQV
+566 NENSEIIDKMIQI

>member
-29 KNRIY
+29 KNRIF
-34 DVTGIGLSS
+34 DVTGIGLNSN
-43 DKDVAFN
+43 KDVAFS
-50 EIVVNKKGH
+50 EMVVNKKGH

-77 IDPQVAHKI
+77 IDPKVAHQI

-120 SVNNI
+120 SVNNL

-161 LKESFDQKCLEY
+161 LKESFDKKCLEY

-179 KGKTYSKNIWN
+179 KEKTHSKNIWN
-190 KDQYTTISKEDSF
+190 KDQYTTITKEDSF

-224 VFDRLKKYGIEIAE
+224 VFERLKEYGIEIAE

-248 KKKLSLEI
+248 NKKLSLEI
-256 TYLDKNGI
+256 TYLDKNGV

-280 YRFNSTENVYNFD
+280 FRFNSTENVYNFD

-298 EITFEKETEREKVKD
+298 EITFEKERENEKTKD
-313 YEFNTTL
+313 YDFDVTL

-327 EKENEVSS
+327 EKENEISS
-335 ERELKNEIY
+335 EKKLKDEIY
-344 NYFSVPVS
+344 NFFSFPS
-352 IKMEQAKEVLN
+352 YIKIEKTEELLMN
-363 SLKEEKN
+363 LKEEKN
-370 EILVNKMLEV
+370 EIIINKMLEV
-380 LPDVFGNSNS
+380 LPDVFGRNETIST
-390 KRIGAWDFE
+390 WDFE
-399 PLMEEVLEVK
+399 PLMEEVLEVR
-409 KDELKKL
+409 KDELKEL
-416 FDKPKS
+416 FDKPK
-422 NKNNDEEVM
+422 
-431 DLKTFLSL
+431 
-439 GTENKKE
+439 ENKINYEEEIELPSWFFSGKSKKAE
-446 TKEKE
+446 PEKE
-451 TEKEFTYKPSEKKEE
+451 I
-466 TKEKEMEKEFTYTPS
+466 EKEFTYTPS
-481 AKKEET
+481 IKAEET
-487 KEKEMEKEFTY
+487 KE
-498 TFSKAEEPKEEEKK
+498 EEEKE
-512 VEETKKVEEVK
+512 VEEVKKVEEVK
-523 IERTVETKKKTKKEI
+523 IEKAVEVKKKTKKEI
-538 KNEIYNFIEQQDNL
+538 KEEIYNFIEKKDDL
-552 SLMQFNNLLEDIRN
+552 SLLQFNDLLENIRN
-566 NENSQIIDEMIQV
+566 DENTEIIDKMIKA

-584 ENIDGYKTIV
+584 ENVDGYKTIII
-594 TEDFKNNMES
+594 EDFRENMES
-604 KLNDTIDDDLEED
+604 KLNDTIDDDLEEE
-617 HINRKEKGFDYE
+617 HISEKEKLKDYE